1 VFWAKNRLQN
11 WFLGQKSISPNFS
24 TTTVAEIWAKQAIRY
39 LSQQATRRLLLDWV
53 WHGWQPQGAWVQHGC
68 HTRSAW
74 VWHGYHEN
82 ITLKNTIE
90 KK

>member
-1 VFWAKNRLQN
+1 
-11 WFLGQKSISPNFS
+11 
-24 TTTVAEIWAKQAIRY
+24 
-39 LSQQATRRLLLDWV
+39 LLLDWV